1 MRLCAGRAETPWT
14 LRQVHVT
21 CPAALWLQ
29 PDGTVNHRDGLA
41 ADPDLV
47 AVVAH

>member
-21 CPAALWLQ
+21 CRQRFGYSLMVPSI
-29 PDGTVNHRDGLA
+29 TVTVL
-41 ADPDLV
+41 PPIQIWSPS
-47 AVVAH
+47 